1 MDPISYLNPIERG
14 ICNRADYHHIPV
26 AGNIELLPLCNMSC
40 KMCFARMSR
49 EEMEKHAP
57 MKTWQEW
64 LGIARQFSAAG
75 TLFLLLTGGEPFMYP
90 GIEQLYQ
97 EMRKLGLIISFNSN
111 GTLIDEKI
119 ADFLAKDPP
128 RRINITLYGASDET
142 YAELCGNPQ
151 GFTQVM
157 HGVKLLQ
164 ERGISIKFN
173 CSLTPYN
180 IHDFDAIYEMAVRL
194 DIPIEVGYYMFP
206 PVRDNN
212 RGNVQYRLTA
222 EDAAKARFHYERLK
236 YGNQFGDMVK
246 FSLESYRNYSQ
257 TREYE
262 KGYSCRSGNSVFWI
276 NYDGLMSACSFTTD
290 CQVDVFKEG
299 FDRAWNKI
307 HTFVADSCM
316 SPKCHQ
322 CKMKVLCGTC
332 AAAAITETGQVDGT
346 PEYYCELTR
355 TYINLLEEYER
366 GIKDETE

>member
-49 EEMEKHAP
+49 EEMERHAP
-57 MKTWQEW
+57 MKTWKEW
-64 LGIARQFSAAG
+64 LEIAGQFSAAG
-75 TLFLLLTGGEPFMYP
+75 TLFLLLTGGEPFLYP
-90 GIEQLYQ
+90 DIDLLYQ

-111 GTLIDEKI
+111 GTLIDERT

-142 YAELCGNPQ
+142 YAALCGKPH
-151 GFTQVM
+151 GFSQVM
-157 HGVKLLQ
+157 HGVRLLK
-164 ERGISIKFN
+164 ERGISVKFN

-180 IHDFDAIYEMAVRL
+180 IHDFDAIYEIAVKL

-212 RGNVQYRLTA
+212 RKNVKYRLTA
-222 EDAAKARFHYERLK
+222 EDAAKARFHYEQLK
-236 YGNQFGDMVK
+236 YGEQFGDMVK
-246 FSLESYRNYSQ
+246 YSLESYRNYSQ
-257 TREYE
+257 NKEFE

-299 FDRAWNKI
+299 FENAWNKI
-307 HTFVADSCM
+307 HSFVENSEM
-316 SPKCHQ
+316 SSECHW
-322 CKMKVLCGTC
+322 CKNRILCGTC
-332 AAAAITETGQVDGT
+332 AAAAVTETGHVGGV
-346 PEYYCELTR
+346 PKYYCSLTEE
-355 TYINLLEEYER
+355 YIRLLEEYER
-366 GIKDETE
+366 GMKDEVK

>member
-1 MDPISYLNPIERG
+1 MDPISYLNPIERN
-14 ICNRADYHHIPV
+14 ICNRADYYHIPV

-40 KMCFARMSR
+40 KMCFARMTKK
-49 EEMEKHAP
+49 EMEKHAP

-64 LGIARQFSAAG
+64 LEIAKQFSAEG

-142 YAELCGNPQ
+142 YGTLCGNPH

-157 HGVKLLQ
+157 RGVKLLQ
-164 ERGISIKFN
+164 ERRISIKFN

-180 IHDFDAIYEMAVRL
+180 IHDFDAIYETAARL

-206 PVRDNN
+206 PVRENN
-212 RGNVQYRLTA
+212 RENVRFRLSA
-222 EDAAKARFHYERLK
+222 EDAAKARFHYEQLK
-236 YGNQFGDMVK
+236 YGESFEEVVK
-246 FSLESYRNYSQ
+246 YSLESYRNCMPKEQ
-257 TREYE
+257 LQ

-290 CQVDVFKEG
+290 CQIDVFKEG
-299 FDRAWNKI
+299 FNAAWNKI
-307 HTFVADSCM
+307 HTFVEKSQM
-316 SPKCHQ
+316 PPKCQ
-322 CKMKVLCGTC
+322 KCKMRVLCGTC
-332 AAAAITETGQVDGT
+332 AAASVSETGKIGDT
-346 PEYYCELTR
+346 PEYYCKLTK
-355 TYINLLEEYER
+355 TYISLLEKYE
-366 GIKDETE
+366 KEPLNDF